1 MINIRFPD
9 GAVRSYSKGIT
20 PMAIAK
26 SIAEGLAKKV
36 IAASIDGAVKD
47 ASTPLNKDCEIK
59 LLTWDDMDGKSTFW
73 HSSAHLLAEAVEATF
88 PGVKFWVGPAI
99 DKGFYYDM
107 DLGGRH
113 ISEEELHSLEKL
125 VRS

>member
-9 GAVRSYSKGIT
+9 GAVRSYAKGIT

-36 IAASIDGAVKD
+36 IAASIDGVVKD

-59 LLTWDDMDGKSTFW
+59 LLTWDDTDGKSTFW
-73 HSSAHLLAEAVEATF
+73 HSSANRFCQEVS
-88 PGVKFWVGPAI
+88 
-99 DKGFYYDM
+99 
-107 DLGGRH
+107 R
-113 ISEEELHSLEKL
+113 
-125 VRS
+125 